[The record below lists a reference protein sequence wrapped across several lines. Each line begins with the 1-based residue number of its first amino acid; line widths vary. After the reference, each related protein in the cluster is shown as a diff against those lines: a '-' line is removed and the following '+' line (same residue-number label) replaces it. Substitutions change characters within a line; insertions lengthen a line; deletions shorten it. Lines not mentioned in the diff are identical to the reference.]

1 LQGGGR
7 GGEEWGADV
16 EGLGGG
22 KGLGMEREGRVEKR
36 EAGVGWGKG
45 KI

>member
-1 LQGGGR
+1 MGK
-7 GGEEWGADV
+7 EWGADV

-36 EAGVGWGKG
+36 G
-45 KI
+45 